1 MGRIPPAYNR
11 NDWPLE
17 LGRLVA
23 LAERFASEGQMNLNK
38 LVEAAVYKSAALA
51 GVLVRRSQPR
61 PATIILAGPLRRQ
74 LGRENMCW
82 HEPGAIRHCGLLVA
96 TPWLLPCLQCLS
108 RLQWL
113 PRCST
118 ILGGARC

>member
-23 LAERFASEGQMNLNK
+23 LAGAF
-38 LVEAAVYKSAALA
+38 VP
-51 GVLVRRSQPR
+51 RSQSR
-61 PATIILAGPLRRQ
+61 PATIQLAGPLRRQ

-82 HEPGAIRHCGLLVA
+82 HEPGAIWHCGLLVA

-108 RLQWL
+108 RLRWL
-113 PRCST
+113 RRCST
-118 ILGGARC
+118 ILGGTRY